1 MQIQRLHW
9 AGVQLTARD
18 TTLFIDTITPPEAE
32 LDPEVTTTHR
42 HALLTHHHADHAD
55 LGYIHKWIGGT
66 GTLVTHHDV
75 LPFLN
80 VGSLKVRTVGLHQPL
95 ILPHSTADFVV
106 HAVPAS
112 DGLGDPQVSWVV
124 EAGGKRILHAGDTLW
139 HGHWW
144 SIARLY
150 GPFDVVFLPMN
161 APRINIGRFQDSGI
175 PIVMTPEQA
184 VAAARILA
192 PELVVPIH
200 YGRHE
205 PGRYVETPDA
215 LNTFLKLAQ
224 EAGLKVNAMQP
235 GEGFDLK
242 PQAAVPI

>member
-9 AGVQLTARD
+9 AGIQLQSGD
-18 TTLFIDTITPPEAE
+18 TTLFIDTITPPKAE
-32 LDPEVTTTHR
+32 LDPVVSTTHR
-42 HALLTHHHADHAD
+42 HALLTHHHPDHAD
-55 LGYIHKWIGGT
+55 LAYLQKWLGDA

-80 VGSLKVRTVGLHQPL
+80 PGTVKIRAVGHHQPV

-124 EAGGKRILHAGDTLW
+124 EAEGKRILHAGDTLW
-139 HGHWW
+139 HGQWW
-144 SIARLY
+144 SIARMY
-150 GPFDVVFLPMN
+150 GPFEVVFLPMN
-161 APRINIGRFQDSGI
+161 APRVNIGRIQDSGI

-184 VAAARILA
+184 VAAARILGA
-192 PELVVPIH
+192 KQIVPIH

-205 PGRYVETPDA
+205 PGRYVEMPDA
-215 LNTFLKLAQ
+215 LNTFLKLAH
-224 EAGLKVNAMQP
+224 EAGLHVNALQP
-235 GEGFDLK
+235 GEGFALDRQG
-242 PQAAVPI
+242 PVPV